1 MISILWQ
8 LQAEMRTALLELT
21 KGHDALSADIEEQR
35 GHNQEGAGDS
45 ERTHQAFQQL
55 KDFYQ

>member
-8 LQAEMRTALLELT
+8 LQAEMRAALLELT
-21 KGHDALSADIEEQR
+21 KVHEALSADIEEQR
-35 GHNQEGAGDS
+35 GHNQEEAGDS

-55 KDFYQ
+55 KDSYQ